1 MWILPDNRTIKTPS
15 RGRMMIIDDVQH
27 PETNLL
33 HWDDKTL
40 AEYGIKRFVEKRYDQ
55 KNYRS
60 TGYQDEEIDG
70 VITRIHK
77 IEPMHE
83 IDELKTQMILQV
95 RDEARAL
102 IEPTTWY
109 QERAID
115 EATKPMPSRVLNYR
129 KAIRAVCETIEDTI
143 KALETYEEVIAFT
156 WDDQWPEPVD
166 PHEPVEITSTALREN
181 PVTSTT

>member
-1 MWILPDNRTIKTPS
+1 MWTLPDNRTIKTAN
-15 RGRMMIIDDVQH
+15 RNRMFIIDDVQH

-33 HWDDKTL
+33 LWDDKTL

-55 KNYRS
+55 KHYRS

-77 IEPMHE
+77 IEPIHE
-83 IDELKTQMILQV
+83 IDDLKKELILQA
-95 RDEARAL
+95 RDEARTL

-109 QERAID
+109 QERELDDSA
-115 EATKPMPSRVLNYR
+115 KPMPSRVLNYR

-143 KALETYEEVIAFT
+143 KALETYDEVIAYT
-156 WDDQWPEPVD
+156 WADQWPEPVD
-166 PHEPVEITSTALREN
+166 PYEPVEITKAAKT
-181 PVTSTT
+181 

>member
-1 MWILPDNRTIKTPS
+1 MWILPDGRTIKTPS
-15 RGRMMIIDDVQH
+15 RNRMMIIDDVQH
-27 PETNLL
+27 PEINLL

-55 KNYRS
+55 KHYRS

-70 VITRIHK
+70 VVTRIHK
-77 IEPMHE
+77 IEPRHVLD
-83 IDELKTQMILQV
+83 ILKKELILQA
-95 RDEARAL
+95 RDEARTL

-115 EATKPMPSRVLNYR
+115 EETKPMPSRVLNYR

-143 KALETYEEVIAFT
+143 KALETYEEVITYT
-156 WDDQWPEPVD
+156 WADQWPEPVD
-166 PHEPVEITSTALREN
+166 PNEPIEIREVVLKEI
-181 PVTSTT
+181 PA

>member
-33 HWDDKTL
+33 HWDDETL
-40 AEYGIKRFVEKRYDQ
+40 AKYGIKRFVEKRYDQ
-55 KNYRS
+55 KHYRS

-77 IEPMHE
+77 IEPRNA
-83 IDELKTQMILQV
+83 IDDLKKQMILQV

-115 EATKPMPSRVLNYR
+115 EATKPMPSRVLNFR
-129 KAIRAVCETIEDTI
+129 IAVRAVCETIEDTI
-143 KALETYEEVIAFT
+143 KALATYEEVIAYT
-156 WDDQWPEPVD
+156 WADQWPEPVD
-166 PHEPVEITSTALREN
+166 PNEPVEITAAVLREN
-181 PVTSTT
+181 PA